1 MILIR
6 LQEITIYAMVCL
18 GKKEKIGIKM
28 YDIIILGSG
37 PAGLTAAIYCARAN
51 KKTLVIAGDTLGG
64 QTSEIANLENFPGY
78 MGSGMDWI
86 QAVLKQAT
94 GFGAEIAYTS
104 AKEIKSDSNFTYTI
118 TCDNGKTY
126 NASAIIMATGARPR
140 HLEIEG
146 ARELVGQGV
155 SYCATCD
162 GFFYTGKKVLV
173 IGGGNSALNDALYL
187 ADLAAEID
195 IIYRKPSFT
204 RAEAIIRDRV
214 AGRENIKPVFNT
226 ELKSIRKKPDS
237 ETGELIATTTNGDEI
252 VCDGIFVA
260 IGHEANTDYLDESI
274 KRDDVGRIESAK
286 LPNGLFVAGDEK
298 SGIKMQVAT
307 AVGSGCSA
315 AMDAIAY
322 INTKGN

>member
-1 MILIR
+1 
-6 LQEITIYAMVCL
+6 
-18 GKKEKIGIKM
+18 M

-51 KKTLVIAGDTLGG
+51 KKTLIIAGDTLGG
-64 QTSEIANLENFPGY
+64 QTGEIANLENFPGY

-86 QAVLKQAT
+86 QSTLKQAT

-104 AKEIKSDSNFTYTI
+104 ATDITWDDNFTYTVK
-118 TCDNGKTY
+118 CDNGKTFT
-126 NASAIIMATGARPR
+126 ASAIVMATGARAR
-140 HLEIEG
+140 RLEIQG
-146 ARELVGQGV
+146 ARELVGNGV

-162 GFFYTGKKVLV
+162 GFFYSGKRVLV

-187 ADLAAEID
+187 ADLAAEVKIV
-195 IIYRKPSFT
+195 YRKSAFT
-204 RAEAIIRDRV
+204 RAEAIVRNRV
-214 AGRENIKPVFNT
+214 AARENIKPIFNT
-226 ELKSIRKKPDS
+226 ELKSIRKNP
-237 ETGELIATTTNGDEI
+237 ETDELIATTTTGDDI

-260 IGHEANTDYLDESI
+260 IGHEANTDYLTESI
-274 KRDDVGRIESAK
+274 KRDDVGRIESAN
-286 LPNGLFVAGDEK
+286 LPRGLFVAGDEK

-322 INTKGN
+322 INTKDN